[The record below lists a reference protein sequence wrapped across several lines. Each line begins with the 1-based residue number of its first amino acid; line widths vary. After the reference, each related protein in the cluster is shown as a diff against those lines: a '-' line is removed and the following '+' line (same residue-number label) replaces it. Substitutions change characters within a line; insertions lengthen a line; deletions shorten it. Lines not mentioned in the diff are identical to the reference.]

1 MKGLTPYQ
9 GRNRAFGEFSCQCG
23 HEWKSLYT
31 WANTPQACMF
41 CNKFVYPYEQY
52 EVTNDTKY
60 KKDNHIQKLCG
71 RCCRMTTSCN
81 VQTTF
86 T

>member
-9 GRNRAFGEFSCQCG
+9 GRNRAVGTFSCDCG

-41 CNKFVYPYEQY
+41 CSKFVYPYEQC
-52 EVTNDTKY
+52 EVVDK
-60 KKDNHIQKLCG
+60 KKDNHIQNLCG
-71 RCCRMTTSCN
+71 RCCRMEKSCESIN
-81 VQTTF
+81 
-86 T
+86 